1 MDKYTF
7 TFGGAPITWEY
18 KKFSPLSNSAVYA
31 TWGETAVNVT
41 VLRGKAREGIDFFPL
56 LVEYIEKLYAAGK
69 IASSP
74 YVKREG
80 FPSEEA
86 ILRGRI
92 IDRAL
97 RPRFPKELL
106 DEVQIFIHVLAYD
119 KEHDPMILGFN
130 TAVAAV
136 MASDIP
142 FNGELA
148 GVRVSLDKDNKPFIN
163 PVDVVSREIT
173 DSEKL
178 ASMNMV
184 ISIDKDGIVM
194 FDADMSEIPE
204 DTIKES
210 IEHARKEAEVLYN
223 AQKEFAKMIGTEKKE
238 GTMFVIPE
246 EVVTKI
252 HDELGE
258 KLTEAAGH
266 REKSARKAGE
276 QSVMEQIKALYAD
289 NEEVSEQIL
298 AAAFSKLMKKH
309 ILHQVLDEGKR
320 VDGRNFDEV
329 RTLSAEVGI
338 VPKVHGTG
346 FFKRGDTH
354 ALSIATLAAP
364 TKHQVVEDMTGEGVN
379 TYIHEYSAPPSAYG
393 EVGRYAAHPGRR
405 EIGHGALAEKAVQ
418 RLLPTQEEFPYMIRV
433 VTEITS
439 SAGSTSMASTCAS
452 TLALM
457 DAGVPLKRPVAGI
470 SVGVIADDEFKKY
483 QLLTDIEEIEDFYGY
498 MDFKVAGTE
507 LGVTAIQMDQKKQ
520 QIPYEV
526 IYEAL
531 DAAKKARTQILEV
544 MTGAIAT
551 PRAEISKYAPR
562 FERIQI
568 DPDNI
573 GKLIGPG
580 GKVIKE
586 ITAKSGMDINIKEDG
601 TVEIFGVGEDKRNY
615 AKQLID
621 DLFTDLRIGE
631 TYEAEVIG
639 IKPFGAIVRVE
650 KGMDDVTGLVHVS
663 ELADKFVK
671 NVEDVVKMGD
681 RVKVKVVGIEDNGKL
696 RLSIKQV
703 K

>member
-142 FNGELA
+142 FHGELA